1 MAWRSPHP
9 DWVRWRLEHPEH
21 PSLCHVCPYNGQ
33 RKVGADGP
41 FDAFAMYLFESPGG
55 DEEKHN
61 LRTEEYGRPL
71 VGASGYLSK
80 IRYFPPEA
88 VDIVT
93 NPRNPKWP
101 IVRKLK
107 VFIANVIMCKPE
119 KNDIDSKNGKKA
131 VKCCS
136 PSAKA
141 LLEHFMQENPQS
153 GVQAVGGVAASL
165 VAGHKV
171 GINDQRGRV
180 FEVRPV
186 KYESET
192 DIYKYVL
199 RGVKPPDWWKP
210 NEKVIRQILGWNRRS
225 WKKATAPPKPVK
237 EKKCAQLVGTA
248 SSAAIRVRRK
258 RTRVG
263 ASGVSTRPVPSSTS
277 SDGGSTE

>member
-1 MAWRSPHP
+1 M
-9 DWVRWRLEHPEH
+9 
-21 PSLCHVCPYNGQ
+21 CHVCPYNGQ

-41 FDAFAMYLFESPGG
+41 FNAFAMYMFESPGG

-88 VDIVT
+88 VDVVT

-101 IVRKLK
+101 IVKKLK
-107 VFIANVIMCKPE
+107 VFIANVIMCKPQ
-119 KNDIDSKNGKKA
+119 KNDIDSKDGKKA
-131 VKCCS
+131 VRCCG

-141 LLEHFMQENPQS
+141 LMEHFMQENPES
-153 GVQAVGGVAASL
+153 GVQAVGAVATS
-165 VAGHKV
+165 VVRGKKV
-171 GINDQRGRV
+171 GINDYRGRP
-180 FEVRPV
+180 FEIPSVT
-186 KYESET
+186 YESEI

-210 NEKVIRQILGWNRRS
+210 NEKVLRQILGWNRRS
-225 WKKATAPPKPVK
+225 WRKVHAPPKPVK
-237 EKKCAQLVGTA
+237 EKKCAQSAGTA
-248 SSAAIRVRRK
+248 SSAATRVRRK
-258 RTRVG
+258 RTQTG
-263 ASGVSTRPVPSSTS
+263 ASDASTLPVPSSTS